1 MEPDEKL
8 LARVRAG
15 DMEAFDALYERYE
28 TRLFAYLRALLL
40 DRRDAEEVMHDAF
53 MAALRDDTEILDDG
67 GFRAWLYRIA
77 RNHALNRLR
86 GTERHARHL
95 SALAEVETDRT
106 APSAERALESRQLEA
121 ALTSAVTRLPAPLG
135 ELFHLRSSGLSYEQI
150 ADVVEVPLGTV
161 KSRMHQM
168 VHALRE
174 ELKPWIVPQ

>member
-1 MEPDEKL
+1 MESDEKL
-8 LARVRAG
+8 LARVRSG
-15 DMEAFDALYERYE
+15 DMAAFDTLYERYE

-53 MAALRDDTEILDDG
+53 LAALRSETEVVGDG

-77 RNHALNRLR
+77 RNLALNHAR
-86 GTERHARHL
+86 GAQRRERH
-95 SALAEVETDRT
+95 LAVLAASDGERT
-106 APSAERALESRQLEA
+106 APSAQRTLESRQLEA
-121 ALTSAVTRLPAPLG
+121 ALASAVTRLPAPLG

-150 ADVVEVPLGTV
+150 ADVFEVPLGTV